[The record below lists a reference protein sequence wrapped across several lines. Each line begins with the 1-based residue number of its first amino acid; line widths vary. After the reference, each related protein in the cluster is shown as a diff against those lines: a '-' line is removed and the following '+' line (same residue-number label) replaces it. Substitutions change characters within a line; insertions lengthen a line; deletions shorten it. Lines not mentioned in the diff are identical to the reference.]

1 MARRRTENITFN
13 LSFLDVMSCGFGAV
27 ILIYILIQH
36 LVVSESFERN
46 EGSSQELSQLQ
57 AILARQLDLLAER
70 RADLQELTASSEQN
84 EDTLRSLRAR
94 IASLLETISAPG
106 TSSEDLTRLQQEVR
120 QLQAQVDDLELQVSS
135 SGGASLRQFIGEGDR
150 QYLTGLK
157 VGGEHILVLLDGS
170 TSMLA
175 SEVASVIQLRFLPR
189 AQQQEA
195 AKWVWARRI
204 VDWILANSPSE
215 SQIQLMTFNTS
226 VTSLFGD
233 RNWHAV
239 SDERAIDHA
248 ATELGRLLPSGGTSL
263 MAAIMS
269 IRDLDPYPDNI
280 YLIVDG
286 LPTQGM
292 TEPKAPTISP
302 EDRLKLFNQALSEL
316 PLIAPVNVIL
326 LPMEGDVMAAPSYWR
341 IAQVTG
347 GSFISPS
354 SDWP

>member
-1 MARRRTENITFN
+1 MARRRTDNITFN

-27 ILIYILIQH
+27 ILVYILIQH

-46 EGSSQELSQLQ
+46 QGSAEELSQLQ
-57 AILARQLDLLAER
+57 TILARQLDLLSER
-70 RADLQELTASSEQN
+70 RADLDELTASRAQN
-84 EDTLRSLRAR
+84 EDRLRSLRAR
-94 IASLLETISAPG
+94 ITSLLETIRAPG
-106 TSSEDLTRLQQEVR
+106 TSSEDLDRLQQEVR
-120 QLQAQVDDLELQVSS
+120 QLQAQVEDLEQQVSS
-135 SGGASLRQFIGEGDR
+135 SGGASLRQFVGEGDR

-157 VGGEHILVLLDGS
+157 VGGEHILVLLDAS

-175 SEVASVIQLRFLPR
+175 SEVATVIQLRFLPR
-189 AQQQEA
+189 ARQQEA
-195 AKWVWARRI
+195 EKWVWARRI
-204 VDWILANSPSE
+204 VDWILANTPGE

-233 RNWHAV
+233 RNWHSAA
-239 SDERAIDHA
+239 DERAIDRA
-248 ATELGRLLPSGGTSL
+248 ATELDRLVPSGGTSL
-263 MAAIMS
+263 MAAVMS
-269 IRDLDPYPDNI
+269 IRDLNPIPDNI

-292 TEPKAPTISP
+292 TEPRSPTISP
-302 EDRLKLFNQALSEL
+302 EDRLKLFNQALAEL

-354 SDWP
+354 PDWP